1 MAKKRTSARASLDER
16 LARLVPAVEER
27 DPQRGWIREIRDALG
42 MSSTDLAAR
51 LGISQSTVS
60 ELEHSEV
67 HDSIKLGSLRR
78 VADAL
83 DCDLFYFL
91 APRSTLDDAVRTQAR
106 RQAERLLASEEGRA
120 RDDRTVEEVAAG
132 LIDRPGLWSD
142 PVPAAINRTTG

>member
-1 MAKKRTSARASLDER
+1 
-16 LARLVPAVEER
+16 
-27 DPQRGWIREIRDALG
+27 
-42 MSSTDLAAR
+42 MSSTDLAGR

-106 RQAERLLASEEGRA
+106 RQAERLLASDEVRTHA
-120 RDDRTVEEVAAG
+120 DRTVEEVAAT
-132 LIDRPGLWSD
+132 LIDSPGLWSD
-142 PVPAAINRTTG
+142 PGSAAPNRTTG